1 MSTEDL
7 KSVRNNMINKIEN
20 LDYGM
25 ENESESLKELE
36 KKKKQLKDVA
46 SKMYDLTSLS
56 NNFEVVL
63 DNKNNQLVLKDETS
77 FNQVVK
83 DLTNFIDDLKKAK
96 EEYTQNKIN
105 ETVLEKL
112 KNGESDVDIVKQLYN
127 ESEDDL
133 NNRTDVNTENE
144 FNNVE
149 QNN

>member
-1 MSTEDL
+1 
-7 KSVRNNMINKIEN
+7 
-20 LDYGM
+20 
-25 ENESESLKELE
+25 
-36 KKKKQLKDVA
+36 
-46 SKMYDLTSLS
+46 MYDLTSLS

-63 DNKNNQLVLKDETS
+63 DNKNNQLILKDGTS

-83 DLTNFIDDLKKAK
+83 DLTNFIDDLKEAK

-105 ETVLEKL
+105 EIVLEKF
-112 KNGESDVDIVKQLYN
+112 KNGESDVDIVKQLFN
-127 ESEDDL
+127 ESEDNL

>member
-1 MSTEDL
+1 
-7 KSVRNNMINKIEN
+7 
-20 LDYGM
+20 
-25 ENESESLKELE
+25 
-36 KKKKQLKDVA
+36 
-46 SKMYDLTSLS
+46 MYDLTSLS

-63 DNKNNQLVLKDETS
+63 DNQNNQLVLKDETS

-83 DLTNFIDDLKKAK
+83 DLTNFIDDLKEAK

-112 KNGESDVDIVKQLYN
+112 KNGESDVDIVKQLFN